1 MYVCIHNVY
10 ALYIIHTGYIGNL
23 VRKFTDTFIN
33 RLHLCKRRF
42 ANSFFMFF
50 LSQKEHDYLL
60 SFLLSQDTRIYM
72 SCIKYQ
78 NYQKISELKNLQ
90 TFIYQEQSISIFSFF
105 RDEFNK
111 IEKR

>member
-33 RLHLCKRRF
+33 RDQLHLCKRRF

-60 SFLLSQDTRIYM
+60 SFLLSQDIRIYLLH
-72 SCIKYQ
+72 
-78 NYQKISELKNLQ
+78 KISKLPKN
-90 TFIYQEQSISIFSFF
+90 F
-105 RDEFNK
+105 RTEEFADVDLSGAINFNL
-111 IEKR
+111 